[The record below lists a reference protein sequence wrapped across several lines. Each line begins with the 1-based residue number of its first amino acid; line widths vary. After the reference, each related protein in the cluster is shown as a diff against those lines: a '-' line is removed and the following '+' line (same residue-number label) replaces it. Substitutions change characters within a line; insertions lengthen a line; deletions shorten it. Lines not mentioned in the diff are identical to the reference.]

1 MANTKLQ
8 FKRTTVSGRLPN
20 TTISANTSYIDAG
33 EFAINLADGKVVS
46 SNGTVTFEVGAN
58 LSSLNVA
65 SSIAVGGATINSTIY
80 SATANNANN
89 LGGLS

>member
-1 MANTKLQ
+1 MSNTKFQ
-8 FKRTTVSGRLPN
+8 FKRTTISGRLPN

-65 SSIAVGGATINSTIY
+65 TSIAVGC
-80 SATANNANN
+80 N
-89 LGGLS
+89 LVAMKLQCHKRIWE